1 MVCTQ
6 LECPC
11 LCVVLPCLDV
21 TNVQCELNKLKLE
34 PLCPPAEPLR
44 ASPEEQPLPAAL
56 EGANALFHKP
66 WTVKQGAHPQALDTI
81 AETTESSSSSS
92 TAMSIG
98 ALNSTAG
105 NNLVSSLSPAISK
118 PLYSAMSGAS
128 FNPFKPEAVQFM
140 LSGVAGNPMPRVD
153 EVPPEPLE
161 QGHIDVGMQVSVC
174 TYLGPRS

>member
-1 MVCTQ
+1 MVCPQ

-34 PLCPPAEPLR
+34 PHCPLAESLR
-44 ASPEEQPLPAAL
+44 VSPKEQPLPAAL

-66 WTVKQGAHPQALDTI
+66 WTVKQGAYQALDTI
-81 AETTESSSSSS
+81 AEATESSSSS

-98 ALNSTAG
+98 ALNATAG
-105 NNLVSSLSPAISK
+105 NNLVSSLSPAIPK
-118 PLYSAMSGAS
+118 PLYSATSGAF
-128 FNPFKPEAVQFM
+128 FNPFKPEAVQLM

-153 EVPPEPLE
+153 EAPPEPLE
-161 QGHIDVGMQVSVC
+161 QAHIDVGTQVVC
-174 TYLGPRS
+174 V